1 MIFKIK
7 LSSFSS
13 YLLVGMM
20 ILGASCSQ
28 DSLHKEGSTSSKKS
42 SEAEAQKIVSLNGA
56 ISETIAAA
64 GYAHQLVGVDV
75 TSTYPESVAKVPKV
89 GYNRNIQAEGVLA
102 LSPTLI
108 LGNEGNLKP
117 EVRQQFK
124 SVSVKTVLF
133 PKREWTLE
141 GTEKLLRDICDQ
153 IDATD
158 KVDPMMIEIKEKLS
172 QVQPFETAPRV
183 LFIYARGAGTL
194 LAAGSGT
201 QMQAIIEMA
210 GGQNAVSGFEQFKPL
225 TSESLVEAN
234 PEVILMFSGGLE
246 SLEGTSG
253 LLEVPG
259 VIETSAGQNEAI
271 VTMDGPLLS
280 NFGPRLGEAALL
292 LNKRLHE
299 VLPNS

>member
-1 MIFKIK
+1 
-7 LSSFSS
+7 
-13 YLLVGMM
+13 MM